1 MPVATPSLG
10 GGGRRVGD
18 DTARVPFPELAV
30 SGFFLLLAMA
40 FLGTALFA
48 RASPSL
54 AHLFFYLGGYALIMT
69 AGFLAAFLTVRA
81 RHAGPPARR
90 TAILRNGKPLPMPLQ
105 KLRELTDRWW
115 VWFANMDWLGGWLP
129 VVSGFLLSLAALYAL
144 SRGWR
149 GPAPAST
156 ATFNQLAG
164 GLLLGAAF
172 PLLVLERRYAGIAE
186 VVLPEARAL
195 ANLCRV
201 PLLGVLALG
210 LAAGLRWLNLPFAVT
225 VEKIAAAI
233 AGLVALELAL
243 RNIIYVFVPL
253 PSLAARRSAS
263 VSVIAGLIQARMP
276 DIRRFNA
283 SVRSQFGI
291 DLARSWSLGFIR
303 RAMPL
308 LLLGIVLFSW
318 LLTGVTALGLEQ
330 RAVYESFGRPKSVL
344 HPGLHVHLPWPF
356 GVLRPMEFG
365 QVRSVAIDVGG
376 DTEKADAAAAPAVA
390 IEGEAPAAADRLWD
404 SSRQEVGYLVASLSN
419 GRQSFEAI
427 NIDMSIVYRIGLS
440 DQAAID
446 AAYNVDAPGEMVKSI
461 AQQIL
466 AHYFARN
473 TLREVL
479 GQNREAYVR
488 RFQGELQSRLAAL
501 STGIEVMTVVVEG
514 IHPPPKV
521 AASYQAVQA
530 AAIDSHIKVNT
541 ATAEAA
547 REMKMAALVANAT
560 RNDALSAAAER
571 LSKARV
577 DSIQF
582 EGERQAHAA
591 GGPSFL
597 LERRLSR
604 VARGLADKPLIIM
617 DHRIP
622 ASAAPSFDM
631 RQTRAPRSSFGDP
644 SAD

>member
-1 MPVATPSLG
+1 MSVATPLSG
-10 GGGRRVGD
+10 GGGRRAGD
-18 DTARVPFPELAV
+18 GAARAPYPELAV
-30 SGFFLLLAMA
+30 AGFFLLAAAA
-40 FLGTALFA
+40 FLGTALFV
-48 RASPSL
+48 RRVSPSL
-54 AHLFFYLGGYALIMT
+54 VHLLLYLGGYALIVA

-81 RHAGPPARR
+81 RHAGRPARR
-90 TAILRNGKPLPMPLQ
+90 TAIVRTGKPLPMPLQ
-105 KLRELTDRWW
+105 KLRELTDRLW
-115 VWFANMDWLGGWLP
+115 VWLSNRDWLGGWLP
-129 VVSGFLLSLAALYAL
+129 VVSGFLLSLAAFYAL
-144 SRGWR
+144 SRGWC
-149 GPAPAST
+149 GPAPGST
-156 ATFNQLAG
+156 AVFNQLAG
-164 GLLLGAAF
+164 GLMLGAAF
-172 PLLVLERRYAGIAE
+172 PLLVLERRYAGMPEAS
-186 VVLPEARAL
+186 LPEARAL

-201 PLLGVLALG
+201 PLLGVLGLG
-210 LAAGLRWLNLPFAVT
+210 LAAGLRWLNMPFAIT

-233 AGLVALELAL
+233 AGLVALELVL
-243 RNIIYVFVPL
+243 RNAIYVFVPL
-253 PSLAARRSAS
+253 PPLAARRSAT
-263 VSVIAGLIQARMP
+263 VSVIAGLIQARIP
-276 DIRRFNA
+276 DIRSFNA

-308 LLLGIVLFSW
+308 LLLGIALFSW

-330 RAVYESFGRPKSVL
+330 RAIYESFGRPRSVL
-344 HPGLHVHLPWPF
+344 HPGLHIHLPWPF
-356 GVLRPMEFG
+356 GVLRPVEFG

-376 DTEKADAAAAPAVA
+376 GEKADASPAPAVG
-390 IEGEAPAAADRLWD
+390 IEVEAPSAADRLWD

-440 DQAAID
+440 DQAAIQ

-488 RFQGELQSRLAAL
+488 QFQSELQSRLTAL
-501 STGIEVMTVVVEG
+501 ASGIEVMTVVVEG
-514 IHPPPKV
+514 IHPPPKA

-582 EGERQAHAA
+582 EGERRAHAA

-604 VARGLADKPLIIM
+604 VARGLSDKPLIIM

-631 RQTRAPRSSFGDP
+631 RQAGAPRSSFGDP